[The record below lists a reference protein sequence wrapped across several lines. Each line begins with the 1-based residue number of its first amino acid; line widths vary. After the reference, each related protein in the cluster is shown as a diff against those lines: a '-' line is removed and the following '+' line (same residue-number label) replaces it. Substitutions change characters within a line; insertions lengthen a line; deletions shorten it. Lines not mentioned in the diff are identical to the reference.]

1 MLFGLATLLDEPPNR
16 LGRHRTSLPSHF
28 APGFEQCEQQAAVIG
43 FDGGHGLVNF
53 ELNRHWDPFR
63 LDSDR

>member
-1 MLFGLATLLDEPPNR
+1 LWAG
-16 LGRHRTSLPSHF
+16 
-28 APGFEQCEQQAAVIG
+28 QQQAAVIG

-63 LDSDR
+63 RDLDR